1 MAKLST
7 NFNYYFL
14 TKKKKLNH
22 SSQHLINFNLIKRLL
37 LLLISLT
44 KKKNSAKDRRKG
56 VSFGSRLE
64 DSFSLRGKEFGDDDR
79 CATTI
84 DCVENIEITA
94 ESVTFTEHVRYA
106 NNEKNYR
113 ERSELG

>member
-1 MAKLST
+1 MALVWKILS
-7 NFNYYFL
+7 L
-14 TKKKKLNH
+14 SEGK
-22 SSQHLINFNLIKRLL
+22 SSG
-37 LLLISLT
+37 T
-44 KKKNSAKDRRKG
+44 M
-56 VSFGSRLE
+56 
-64 DSFSLRGKEFGDDDR
+64 DDDR

>member
-14 TKKKKLNH
+14 TKKKKKLNY
-22 SSQHLINFNLIKRLL
+22 SSQHLINFNLIKRLII

-56 VSFGSRLE
+56 VSFGPRLE
-64 DSFSLRGKEFGDDDR
+64 DSFSLRGKEFGDDGR
-79 CATTI
+79 
-84 DCVENIEITA
+84 
-94 ESVTFTEHVRYA
+94 
-106 NNEKNYR
+106 
-113 ERSELG
+113 